1 MTSGKNIKKMIGT
14 DVGNKWG
21 NKANN
26 KPLLEYN
33 LQFLGVKYIGLI
45 MEHLNIILILISI
58 YLNIIQTEVVGLE
71 ENLHHIII
79 KEDDYNMDFLL
90 DIVIPKDEIK
100 KIDLEEQLVEWDG
113 MLFSQEPARFISKNL
128 VFEKLTNLKYYSD
141 ILGKNLDEQKYSA
154 FIYKGNE
161 LSELEFLANN
171 FQGDFIRNSLLIFLE
186 KIVRLSSFYLFL
198 LREDEK
204 IKERYEI
211 ENEEEFCKILQ
222 ESLSWIKPKDIVIL
236 RLL

>member
-1 MTSGKNIKKMIGT
+1 
-14 DVGNKWG
+14 
-21 NKANN
+21 
-26 KPLLEYN
+26 
-33 LQFLGVKYIGLI
+33 
-45 MEHLNIILILISI
+45 
-58 YLNIIQTEVVGLE
+58 
-71 ENLHHIII
+71 
-79 KEDDYNMDFLL
+79 
-90 DIVIPKDEIK
+90 
-100 KIDLEEQLVEWDG
+100 

-154 FIYKGNE
+154 FIYKENE

-222 ESLSWIKPKDIVIL
+222 ESLSWIKPKDIVI
-236 RLL
+236 

>member
-1 MTSGKNIKKMIGT
+1 VTSGKDIKKMIGT

-45 MEHLNIILILISI
+45 MERLNIILIHISI

-100 KIDLEEQLVEWDG
+100 K
-113 MLFSQEPARFISKNL
+113 
-128 VFEKLTNLKYYSD
+128 
-141 ILGKNLDEQKYSA
+141 
-154 FIYKGNE
+154 
-161 LSELEFLANN
+161 
-171 FQGDFIRNSLLIFLE
+171 LI
-186 KIVRLSSFYLFL
+186 
-198 LREDEK
+198 
-204 IKERYEI
+204 
-211 ENEEEFCKILQ
+211 
-222 ESLSWIKPKDIVIL
+222 
-236 RLL
+236 

>member
-26 KPLLEYN
+26 KPLLECN

-45 MEHLNIILILISI
+45 MERLNIILIHISI

-161 LSELEFLANN
+161 LSKLEFLANN
-171 FQGDFIRNSLLIFLE
+171 FQGDFIRNSLLIFLKKLLDCQVFICFFYE
-186 KIVRLSSFYLFL
+186 KMKKLKN
-198 LREDEK
+198 DMK
-204 IKERYEI
+204 
-211 ENEEEFCKILQ
+211 
-222 ESLSWIKPKDIVIL
+222 
-236 RLL
+236 